1 VSTPKQGPSGLG
13 LAAQRHEIEQ
23 AASSFLKHE
32 SRGARRATMDH
43 MKSSFV
49 VVILVLLPTV
59 VLGQSLRCGS
69 KLITQGTSQAKI
81 AALCGQP
88 VQVVHP
94 PAYNGIVPGASDVQ
108 TEIWIFNFGPNK
120 LMQRI
125 RFRNGIADGIDSVGY
140 GY

>member
-1 VSTPKQGPSGLG
+1 V
-13 LAAQRHEIEQ
+13 
-23 AASSFLKHE
+23 SSFLKHE
-32 SRGARRATMDH
+32 SRAAQRATMGH

-59 VLGQSLRCGS
+59 ALGQSLRCGT
-69 KLITQGTSQAKI
+69 KLITEGTSQAKI

-94 PAYNGIVPGASDVQ
+94 PAYDVIAPGASDVQ
-108 TEIWIFNFGPNK
+108 SEIWIYNFGPNK

-125 RFRNGIADGIDSVGY
+125 RFRNGIADGIDAVGY

>member
-1 VSTPKQGPSGLG
+1 
-13 LAAQRHEIEQ
+13 
-23 AASSFLKHE
+23 
-32 SRGARRATMDH
+32 MDH